1 MLGTR
6 DPRFDPPGPPS
17 VQGRARAIAA
27 GVSEDHMVDPYA
39 SCPCGSGKKFRFCCQ
54 PIYPAIERAFSQF
67 RGGQQEAALRTIDSA
82 AASHPGHPEI
92 LIRKAM
98 MLDAAGRREDAE
110 KALDDALSKSANFGP
125 AHFMRARW
133 RHQEGEF
140 PGAAILARK
149 AADGYAIEAK
159 EHLADVH
166 AFLFEIEMQL
176 NRPLAARAALRMAM
190 RLAPQEASL
199 KEAFDGTFG
208 ENGRLPACLRKEPS
222 LLSPPPG
229 SKRKAAW
236 DKLAREHGSSRLG
249 DLARLFTALAAQDS
263 TDSAAAHNAAVAMA
277 WVGDN
282 AKALEHLERYLTLET
297 DEGRKEGACLLGE
310 ILRCGYGMES
320 QADLLEHEFL
330 LVLRRVEPMQG
341 LINKMAQEN
350 RLLPLRQSE
359 EEQQNGFRA
368 LLLEKKALLAGSETP
383 DYHRVVGTLE
393 IQGPL
398 CRVHGCDAEAMEAL
412 RGEFADNLQ
421 LKPNEAPLRPMGS
434 FRDPGREVMLV
445 ALKGTGE
452 KGEADALARQLKEYQ
467 KFFEETWINRS
478 AKSLGGKSPAEAAKD
493 AGSTGRLSAK
503 VRFIEDMGESPREI
517 GYSFDSLRAK
527 LGLQPLG
534 KPTPAAA
541 STKPEATAGW
551 TAESLAAA
559 AVESV
564 ASGELVMAFAA
575 AQRIG
580 DDNLVIRWA
589 QAIAARP
596 DAPRHAAA
604 HLHLARHQ
612 AVKGEHGAALETL
625 EKGHKHEVG
634 VEDSRSGEFL
644 ARMAQSLLKL
654 GRAEEAVAKVEALA
668 ALSPP
673 DLKSLASGVEALL
686 GAKQAQAAKTM
697 AEKGLAA
704 AKQSQNR
711 DAEGHFE
718 ELARAAGK

>member
-1 MLGTR
+1 
-6 DPRFDPPGPPS
+6 
-17 VQGRARAIAA
+17 
-27 GVSEDHMVDPYA
+27 MVDPYA

-54 PIYPAIERAFSQF
+54 AIYPAIERAFSQF
-67 RGGQQEAALRTIDSA
+67 RGGQQEAALRTIDAA
-82 AASHPGHPEI
+82 AASNPGHPEI

-110 KALDDALSKSANFGP
+110 KALDDALAKAANFGP

-149 AADGYAIEAK
+149 AADGYALEAK

-190 RLAPQEASL
+190 RLAPQEATL
-199 KEAFDGTFG
+199 KEAFESTFG

-282 AKALEHLERYLTLET
+282 AKALEHLERYLNLET
-297 DEGRKEGACLLGE
+297 DDGRKEAACLLGE
-310 ILRCGYGMES
+310 ILRCGYGMEN

-330 LVLRRVEPMQG
+330 LVLRRVEPMQA

-350 RLLPLRQSE
+350 RLLPLRQTE

-368 LLLEKKALLAGSETP
+368 LLLEKKTVLAGSEAP
-383 DYHRVVGTLE
+383 DYHRVIATLE

-398 CRVHGCDAEAMEAL
+398 CRVHGCDAEAMEGL
-412 RGEFADNLQ
+412 RGEFVDSLQ
-421 LKPNEAPLRPMGS
+421 LKPTDAPLRPMGS

-445 ALKGTGE
+445 ALKGAGE
-452 KGEADALARQLKEYQ
+452 KGEADALARQLTEYK
-467 KFFEETWINRS
+467 KFFEETWINRP

-493 AGSTGRLSAK
+493 AGSRVRLSAK
-503 VRFIEDMGESPREI
+503 TRFIEDMGESPREI

-527 LGLQPLG
+527 LGLPALG
-534 KPTPAAA
+534 SVAPAAPPK
-541 STKPEATAGW
+541 TEAPAGW
-551 TAESLAAA
+551 TAESLAAT

-564 ASGELVMAFAA
+564 ASGELIAAFAA
-575 AQRIG
+575 AQRVG
-580 DDNLVIRWA
+580 DDALLVRWA
-589 QAIAARP
+589 EAIATRS

-604 HLHLARHQ
+604 HLHLARHHTG
-612 AVKGEHGAALETL
+612 KGDHAAALETL
-625 EKGHKHEVG
+625 EKGHKHEMG
-634 VEDSRSGEFL
+634 ADESRSGEFL

-654 GRAEEAVAKVEALA
+654 GRTGEAVAKVEAIVE
-668 ALSPP
+668 LSPP

-686 GAKQAQAAKTM
+686 GAKQNASAKAL
-697 AEKGLAA
+697 AEKGLTA

-718 ELARAAGK
+718 ELASAAGK